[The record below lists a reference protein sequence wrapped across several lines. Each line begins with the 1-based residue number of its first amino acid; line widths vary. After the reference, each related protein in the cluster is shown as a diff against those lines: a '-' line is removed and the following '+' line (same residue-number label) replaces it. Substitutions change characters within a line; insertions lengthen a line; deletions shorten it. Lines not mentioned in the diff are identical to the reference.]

1 LFWAFQLRAR
11 SYSRSNSARPAASS
25 YAARVKLAN
34 QQDPRALLG
43 NCANLKAIQIRDSD
57 PVAG

>member
-1 LFWAFQLRAR
+1 
-11 SYSRSNSARPAASS
+11 
-25 YAARVKLAN
+25 VKLAN

-43 NCANLKAIQIRDSD
+43 NRANLKAIQIRDSD